1 VERSGLYVR
10 ETTLYPALRFDQ
22 HKTGYKAS
30 QYVNGFGVRLLSQ
43 LFDHF
48 NPLRRWG
55 SGRAGTGAGG
65 GVPARRRAVGGGW
78 H

>member
-1 VERSGLYVR
+1 
-10 ETTLYPALRFDQ
+10 
-22 HKTGYKAS
+22 
-30 QYVNGFGVRLLSQ
+30 VNGFGVRLLSQ